1 MIFLLFF
8 LTNLAGQPL
17 AIGFDKAVTYP
28 DMASCASKQAA
39 VVQEKNVKLAAVDQK
54 IAFARC
60 ITKEELD
67 AVTVHF
73 GQEIVD

>member
-8 LTNLAGQPL
+8 LTTLAGQPI

-28 DMASCASKQAA
+28 DMASCASMLGA
-39 VVQEKNVKLAAVDQK
+39 VVQQKNVQLAAVNQK

-60 ITKEELD
+60 ITKDELA
-67 AVTVHF
+67 AVTVHI
-73 GQEIVD
+73 GEEIVD